1 MRRGQVRR
9 LRMSQQPA
17 GPEGP
22 DAAHHAVDAGSV
34 DLVRLSMQ
42 QSAVATVLL
51 APDGQ
56 LLRMN
61 QAACQLFGLPM
72 ERLRMMTW
80 QELAHPDDLA
90 GEQANVDRVLS
101 GGTDSYRSTARY
113 VRGDG
118 EVVHG
123 DVTVTGIRDSSGRA
137 MTLIAQI
144 IDITEQ
150 RLARAEARA
159 AQEQLRGVIDA
170 MLDPWVLLNAV
181 RDDEGRIT
189 DFVYV
194 DANAAACREN
204 GTTREELLGSRLL
217 SLAPGQL
224 RAGLFT
230 QYAAVVES
238 GTPLALDDDPSPS
251 DLPEGGMHWFDNR
264 AVRVGDGI
272 SVTWREVTE
281 RVEQRRTLARQAL
294 QDPLTG
300 LANRQKLMDSLA
312 ESFSHTPRTGGRI
325 AVMFCDLDDLKLIN
339 DHYGHHAGDV
349 VLRAV
354 ADRMA
359 SAVRDEDLVARVG
372 GDEFVVL
379 ATGVRDQAAAVR
391 IAEKIGAAVSRPV
404 SVLGGVIVPIL
415 SIGVTVADAGADPHE
430 VLRSADRELY
440 AKKTARGRT

>member
-1 MRRGQVRR
+1 
-9 LRMSQQPA
+9 
-17 GPEGP
+17 
-22 DAAHHAVDAGSV
+22 
-34 DLVRLSMQ
+34 
-42 QSAVATVLL
+42 
-51 APDGQ
+51 
-56 LLRMN
+56 
-61 QAACQLFGLPM
+61 
-72 ERLRMMTW
+72 
-80 QELAHPDDLA
+80 
-90 GEQANVDRVLS
+90 
-101 GGTDSYRSTARY
+101 
-113 VRGDG
+113 
-118 EVVHG
+118 
-123 DVTVTGIRDSSGRA
+123 
-137 MTLIAQI
+137 
-144 IDITEQ
+144 
-150 RLARAEARA
+150 
-159 AQEQLRGVIDA
+159 
-170 MLDPWVLLNAV
+170 
-181 RDDEGRIT
+181 
-189 DFVYV
+189 
-194 DANAAACREN
+194 
-204 GTTREELLGSRLL
+204 
-217 SLAPGQL
+217 
-224 RAGLFT
+224 
-230 QYAAVVES
+230 
-238 GTPLALDDDPSPS
+238 
-251 DLPEGGMHWFDNR
+251 MHWFDNR

>member
-1 MRRGQVRR
+1 
-9 LRMSQQPA
+9 MSQQPA
-17 GPEGP
+17 VPDGP
-22 DAAHHAVDAGSV
+22 DVTHHAVDAGSV

-61 QAACQLFGLPM
+61 QAACLLFGFPL

-80 QELAHPDDLA
+80 QELAHPDDLVI
-90 GEQANVDRVLS
+90 EQANVDRVLT
-101 GGTDSYRSTARY
+101 GAADSYRSTARY

-123 DVTVTGIRDSSGRA
+123 DITVTGIRDSSGRA

-181 RDDEGRIT
+181 RDGEGHII

-204 GTTREELLGSRLL
+204 GTTRDELLGSRLL
-217 SLAPGQL
+217 SKVPGQI
-224 RAGLFT
+224 RAGLFA
-230 QYAAVVES
+230 QYAAVVDK

-251 DLPEGGMHWFDNR
+251 DLPEGTMRWFDNR

-300 LANRQKLMDSLA
+300 LANRQRLMDSLA
-312 ESFSHTPRTGGRI
+312 EAFSHTPRTGERI
-325 AVMFCDLDDLKLIN
+325 AVMFCDLDDLKQIN

-359 SAVRDEDLVARVG
+359 SAVREEDLVARVG
-372 GDEFVVL
+372 GDEFVVV
-379 ATGVRDQAAAVR
+379 ATGVQDYDAAVR
-391 IAEKIGAAVSRPV
+391 IAEKIGAAVTRPV

-415 SIGVTVADAGADPHE
+415 SIGVTVAEPGADPHE

-440 AKKTARGRT
+440 AKKTARGRV